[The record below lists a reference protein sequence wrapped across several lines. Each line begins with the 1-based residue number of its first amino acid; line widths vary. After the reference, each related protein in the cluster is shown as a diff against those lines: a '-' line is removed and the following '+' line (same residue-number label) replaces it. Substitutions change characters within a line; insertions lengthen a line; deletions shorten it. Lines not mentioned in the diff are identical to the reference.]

1 MKAYG
6 VFIPSKKK
14 PISTFN
20 CLRSAEVY
28 AKKGFS
34 RCIFDLDTGIEV
46 TAGTIPRQL
55 REFIK

>member
-14 PISTFN
+14 PIATFN
-20 CLRSAEVY
+20 CLRSAFNY
-28 AKKGFS
+28 ANNGFS
-34 RCIFDLDTGIEV
+34 RCIFDLRSGMEI

-55 REFIK
+55 KEFIR